1 MQTREFVKLQDQ
13 FELTNTLIVGIS
25 TDSVERLQRFGE
37 THSVKFPLISD
48 SGGSIARLYDVRR
61 WLYDVR
67 RWFGLGTSRV
77 TYLIDKNGLIRDVHH
92 DEVFAAG
99 HAHRALTRLQDSPD
113 SD

>member
-13 FELTNTLIVGIS
+13 FELTDTLIVGIS
-25 TDSVERLQRFGE
+25 TDSVERLQIFGE

-61 WLYDVR
+61 W
-67 RWFGLGTSRV
+67 FGLGTSRV
-77 TYLIDKNGLIRDVHH
+77 TYLIDKDGLIRDVHH